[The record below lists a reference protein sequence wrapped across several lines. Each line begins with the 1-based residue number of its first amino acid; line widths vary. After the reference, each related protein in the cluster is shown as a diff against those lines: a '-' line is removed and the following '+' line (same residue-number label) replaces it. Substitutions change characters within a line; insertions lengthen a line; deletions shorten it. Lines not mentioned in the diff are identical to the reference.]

1 MQRGEEDTMRPL
13 EDPRRRTGPGSY
25 CLGAAELGARKT
37 EELFDG
43 LYAGKRKGR

>member
-1 MQRGEEDTMRPL
+1 MKRCEEDTMRPL
-13 EDPRRRTGPGSY
+13 EDPRRQARPGSY

-43 LYAGKRKGR
+43 LYA